1 MPIQQVPVP
10 LNELDEDGS
19 YFVQD
24 RTIIC
29 FSLFHCLLHSVEEIS
44 MISYDDFNTQF
55 MDFVRQVNGSPSKLI
70 VVCGERY
77 NQEYAS
83 SSPS

>member
-1 MPIQQVPVP
+1 
-10 LNELDEDGS
+10 
-19 YFVQD
+19 
-24 RTIIC
+24 
-29 FSLFHCLLHSVEEIS
+29 

-55 MDFVRQVNGSPSKLI
+55 MDFVRQVNGSLSKLI